1 MSYKI
6 IFNLKSL
13 FDLRKNPKI
22 LFKFI
27 FLSFI
32 LSIIIYFITPREFVS
47 RASVLPSQ
55 SDSNNLSAMASLASQ
70 FGYNM
75 NQSNNPLTDPN
86 VIKEIAKNDNV
97 SSKILNHIFTSKAG
111 ESKEIFY
118 YLYPNKD
125 LNNPLD
131 FESGKKHL
139 NRKVINVYQDIESS
153 IIHFKVTTASPD
165 LSYEICNLV
174 FKDTIAKIN
183 SLNSSNNSQKLSFL
197 RERNDLLKLDL
208 SQKQDALKEFQE
220 KNISSKSP
228 ALQLEISKLITEI
241 EIIKNIYMVLRGEE
255 ETLAVEVNNNNNG
268 IFLINEPYLPIARSY
283 PKTRNLIF
291 IFLFLNLSFIAL
303 HIFRNSRIIE
313 LIDD

>member
-32 LSIIIYFITPREFVS
+32 LSIIIYFFTPREFVS

-55 SDSNNLSAMASLASQ
+55 SDSSNLGAMASLASQ

-75 NQSNNPLTDPN
+75 NQSNNPLTDPS
-86 VIKEIAKNDNV
+86 VIKEIARNDNV
-97 SSKILNHIFTSKAG
+97 SSKILTHIFTSKSG

-118 YLYPNKD
+118 YLYPNED

-131 FESGKKHL
+131 FELGKKHL
-139 NRKVINVYQDIESS
+139 NKKIINVYQDIESS
-153 IIHFKVTTASPD
+153 IIHFKVTTSNPD
-165 LSYEICNLV
+165 LSYEICKLV

-197 RERNDLLKLDL
+197 RERNELLKLDL
-208 SQKQDALKEFQE
+208 SQKQDVLKEFQE

-268 IFLINEPYLPIARSY
+268 IFLINEPYLPIERSY

-291 IFLFLNLSFIAL
+291 IFLFLNLSFAVL
-303 HIFRNSRIIE
+303 HILKNSQIIE
-313 LIDD
+313 LIDN